1 MANIKYS
8 ELIDEVLP
16 ALAADPSD
24 PVTENA
30 IKRAVIEFCSSS
42 WIWKYM
48 PDPIDVVSGEAYY
61 DLEPL
66 TGTDIT
72 TIMDVL
78 HNNVPITPKTTTQL
92 DNEIPG
98 WRTTKATPKYY
109 TQVDT
114 EQVILAP
121 IPADNIATGLTMTLV
136 LQPSQSATG
145 FPKWIFNQYIY
156 ALADGAISKLMLMP
170 GKPWSDAATGLDR
183 RMRFEE
189 AISNAR
195 NNSISALGRAAGR
208 VAYQH

>member
-42 WIWKYM
+42 WIWKYL
-48 PDPIDVVSGEAYY
+48 PDPMDVVAGEAYY

-66 TGTDIT
+66 SGTDIT
-72 TIMDVL
+72 TMMDVL

-98 WRTTKATPKYY
+98 WRTTKLTPKYY

-114 EQVILAP
+114 EQLILAP
-121 IPADNIATGLTMTLV
+121 VPADNVASGLTMTLV
-136 LQPSQSATG
+136 LQPSQTATG

-183 RMRFEE
+183 RARFEN
-189 AISNAR
+189 AIANAR
-195 NNSISALGRAAGR
+195 NNSVSALGRAAGR
-208 VAYQH
+208 VTYQH